1 MAEGDA
7 SIDLY
12 ADVDHEFSHEEQN
25 QYSSGPD
32 LFDQMVQPSQVNRQS
47 NGNHHSNGAFKYNFQ
62 GKKYSV
68 YVGNLQWWTSDL
80 DLMKLIQT
88 LGVNDIIEIKFM
100 ENRSNG
106 QSKGYALVHFMTEAS
121 SRIVMEKLPHRKI
134 HERNPQVSPYNR
146 QSLNQFEQQSSKNQP
161 SSNQQK
167 SSAAQGAQFNQPPQV
182 SLPINAPPVN
192 LLTQSTSQ
200 TSILG
205 PPPALPNAA
214 NIRVP
219 PPVLPQV
226 ATSLLGHLRP
236 PLNVPPP
243 TAGAIGIPPPNLPP
257 PVVGVNTSVRPPNI
271 PQALFARLP
280 PPPIGLPPVIN
291 TKVPPPSLPMGI
303 PPPGLQGVP
312 PPNMLPQ
319 MSNLPNRSMPP
330 PQLPLPS
337 AGQQQDAH
345 QQNSRRRSPSPG
357 VSGAVAEEAMIR
369 NRAVSSTAMTRAVAD
384 ASSGD
389 YSGAVDTLLT
399 AISLLKQSKLA
410 NDDRTRVLIGSL
422 KDCLHGIEDQ
432 KRVADSSNR
441 KRERPYE
448 REERSRYRESK
459 SRRRDHRDR
468 SRSRERSDYYHR
480 DRSRDRDSS
489 YRHHERHRR

>member
-7 SIDLY
+7 GIDLY
-12 ADVDHEFSHEEQN
+12 ADVDHEFAPEEQN
-25 QYSSGPD
+25 QYSSNQD
-32 LFDQMVQPSQVNRQS
+32 IFDQMVQTSQVNRQS
-47 NGNHHSNGAFKYNFQ
+47 NGTHHSNGSFKYNYQ

-68 YVGNLQWWTSDL
+68 YVGNLQWWTSDN

-106 QSKGYALVHFMTEAS
+106 QSKGYALVHFQSESS
-121 SRIVMEKLPHRKI
+121 SRIVMDKLPHRKI
-134 HERNPQVSPYNR
+134 HDRNPQVSPYNR

-161 SSNQQK
+161 SNNQQK
-167 SSAAQGAQFNQPPQV
+167 GSAAQSAQFSHPPQV
-182 SLPINAPPVN
+182 SLPINAPPAS
-192 LLTQSTSQ
+192 LLTSTSQ

-205 PPPALPNAA
+205 PPPALPNVA

-219 PPVLPQV
+219 PPALPQV
-226 ATSLLGHLRP
+226 ATGLLGGLRP
-236 PLNVPPP
+236 PINLPPP
-243 TAGAIGIPPPNLPP
+243 TAGGISIPPPNLPP
-257 PVVGVNTSVRPPNI
+257 PVIGTSMRPPTL
-271 PQALFARLP
+271 PQALLARLP
-280 PPPIGLPPVIN
+280 PPPMGLPPSLN
-291 TKVPPPSLPMGI
+291 TKIPPPSMPVGIPPPSLAGI
-303 PPPGLQGVP
+303 PPPNL
-312 PPNMLPQ
+312 LPQ
-319 MSNLPNRSMPP
+319 LPNRNMPP

-337 AGQQQDAH
+337 AGQQSDAL
-345 QQNSRRRSPSPG
+345 QQGMRRRSPSPG
-357 VSGAVAEEAMIR
+357 VPSAVAEEAMIR

-384 ASSGD
+384 ASAGD

-410 NDDRTRVLIGSL
+410 GDDRTRVLIGSL

-432 KRVADSSNR
+432 KRVAESSNR

-448 REERSRYRESK
+448 REERSRYRDSK

-489 YRHHERHRR
+489 YRHERHRR